1 MSSCVALRCVL
12 ALLFLVPAVAWAE
25 QGRDW
30 DAPIRGRE
38 HRGRLRLVEEPAADA
53 PRRLPDVVQVAPLE
67 HPLGLRLLVETGAG
81 LGTSLAGGLVGVG
94 LYLMGNGLQLLR
106 GGDGLRVLPFAL
118 AGMAAGFPL
127 GVWWG
132 GELMAGDGSLLLTV
146 GGFALGALS
155 TVGLWNLAEH
165 AREPLASI
173 LVAVPIPL
181 SMAGALLGYELSSSA
196 RKKARG
202 LQVQPALV
210 LGASRQV
217 LVLAGSF

>member
-1 MSSCVALRCVL
+1 MSRCVALRCVL
-12 ALLFLVPAVAWAE
+12 ALLLLVPAMARAE
-25 QGRDW
+25 QGRSW
-30 DAPIRGRE
+30 DAPTRGSENRW
-38 HRGRLRLVEEPAADA
+38 RLRLVEEPAGDA

-94 LYLMGNGLQLLR
+94 LYLMGSGLQLLR
-106 GGDGLRVLPFAL
+106 SGDGLRVLPFAL

-132 GELMAGDGSLLLTV
+132 GELMAGDGSLLLTA

-155 TVGLWNLAEH
+155 TLGLWNLAEH

-210 LGASRQV
+210 LGASHQA